1 MMDEYAKYLE
11 EKKAK
16 LKGLSTFK
24 LKVIGDVLMF
34 LSAASMT
41 LVPRFLG
48 APSTDDMGV
57 LTVVVLCEAISW
69 VAIPIYAWL
78 LYMGFDR
85 TRSWFKYGM
94 RLFILALVCEVPYD
108 MVTFGPDHLFD
119 FRSQNP
125 VFGLVV
131 ALVVMVL
138 LDAVEDLKTGVRVT
152 LSVLLVIIGLLW
164 DVLLRVGQSQAILNI
179 GSLTLG
185 FCVIYLLLPAP
196 AREHDDAHRRDTGR
210 RLGHRPRLRRRVP
223 ALPQWRARLPPLLDA
238 MGVLRGLPSHPPR
251 LRMHGALIPTIQRN

>member
-16 LKGLSTFK
+16 PKGLSTFK
-24 LKVIGDVLMF
+24 LKMIGDVLMF

-41 LVPRFLG
+41 LVPKIFG

-78 LYMGFDR
+78 LYMGFDK
-85 TRSWFKYGM
+85 TRSWFKYGL

-108 MVTFGPDHLFD
+108 MVTFGPSHPFD
-119 FRSQNP
+119 MRSQNP

-138 LDAVEDLKTGVRVT
+138 LDAVEDLKTWVRAT
-152 LSVLLVIIGLLW
+152 LSTLLVIIGLLW
-164 DVLLRVGQSQAILNI
+164 DVLLRVGQSQAMLNI

-185 FCVIYLLLPAP
+185 FCVVYYFLHQRENTMMLTAALLGAVSFIAP
-196 AREHDDAHRRDTGR
+196 GIGVAFLHYRNGE
-210 RLGHRPRLRRRVP
+210 LGYRHFWAPWAFYAAYPIILIIC
-223 ALPQWRARLPPLLDA
+223 ALL
-238 MGVLRGLPSHPPR
+238 
-251 LRMHGALIPTIQRN
+251 AL